1 MYIMFIKEVRIMI
14 KVFICI
20 IVYVF
25 LIFIVCFRWFSDS
38 KLLEYKIRNFIN
50 FEDF

>member
-1 MYIMFIKEVRIMI
+1 MYKMFIKEVRIMI

-20 IVYVF
+20 IVF
-25 LIFIVCFRWFSDS
+25 LIFIVRFRWFSDS

>member
-20 IVYVF
+20 IVF
-25 LIFIVCFRWFSDS
+25 LIFIARFRWLSDS

>member
-20 IVYVF
+20 IVF